1 MELKDF
7 IEKFRELF
15 DETEPEEINAD
26 TYFKELDEWGSLK
39 GLLVMAMVSDEYGKQ
54 IKAEDIRKADTVED
68 LFNIV
73 NAL

>member
-7 IEKFRELF
+7 IEKFREQF

-39 GLLVMAMVSDEYGKQ
+39 GLLVMAMVSDEFGKQ

>member
-1 MELKDF
+1 MELRDF
-7 IEKFRELF
+7 IEKFREQF
-15 DETEPEEINAD
+15 DETDPGEIIAD

-39 GLLVMAMVSDEYGKQ
+39 GLLIMAMVSDEYGKQ

>member
-1 MELKDF
+1 MEIKDF
-7 IEKFRELF
+7 IEKFREQF
-15 DETEPEEINAD
+15 DETEPEEINAETRFRD
-26 TYFKELDEWGSLK
+26 LDEWGSLK

>member
-7 IEKFRELF
+7 IENFREQF

-39 GLLVMAMVSDEYGKQ
+39 GLLIMAMVSDEYGKQ

>member
-7 IEKFRELF
+7 IENFREQF

-73 NAL
+73 YAL

>member
-7 IEKFRELF
+7 IEKFREQF

-73 NAL
+73 SAL

>member
-7 IEKFRELF
+7 VENFREQF

>member
-7 IEKFRELF
+7 IEKFREQF

-39 GLLVMAMVSDEYGKQ
+39 GLMVMAMVSDEYEKH

>member
-1 MELKDF
+1 MELKEFVANFADQ
-7 IEKFRELF
+7 F
-15 DETEPEEINAD
+15 DETDPCDIKSD
-26 TYFKELDEWGSLK
+26 TKFRELDEWGSLK

>member
-1 MELKDF
+1 MELKEF
-7 IEKFRELF
+7 IEKFREQF

-39 GLLVMAMVSDEYGKQ
+39 GLLVMAMVSDEYGKEL
-54 IKAEDIRKADTVED
+54 KAEDIRKVDTVED

>member
-7 IEKFRELF
+7 IEKFREQF
-15 DETEPEEINAD
+15 DETEPEDINAD

>member
-7 IEKFRELF
+7 IEKFREQF

-39 GLLVMAMVSDEYGKQ
+39 GLFVMAMVSDEYGKQ

-68 LFNIV
+68 LFKIV

>member
-1 MELKDF
+1 MELKEF
-7 IEKFRELF
+7 IEKFREQF

-39 GLLVMAMVSDEYGKQ
+39 GLLVMAMVSDEYGQQ

-68 LFNIV
+68 LFNII

>member
-39 GLLVMAMVSDEYGKQ
+39 GILVMAMVSDEYGKQ

>member
-7 IEKFRELF
+7 IEIFRDQF
-15 DETEPEEINAD
+15 DETEPEEINAN

-39 GLLVMAMVSDEYGKQ
+39 GLLVMAMVTDVYGKQ
-54 IKAEDIRKADTVED
+54 IKAEDVRKADTVED

>member
-1 MELKDF
+1 MDRNEFLSNFADQ
-7 IEKFRELF
+7 F
-15 DETEPEEINAD
+15 DETDSCEITFETRFRD
-26 TYFKELDEWGSLK
+26 LDEWGSLK

>member
-7 IEKFRELF
+7 IEKFREQF

>member
-7 IEKFRELF
+7 IEKFREQF
-15 DETEPEEINAD
+15 DETEPEEITAD

>member
-7 IEKFRELF
+7 IEKFREQF

-54 IKAEDIRKADTVED
+54 IKAEDIRKVDTVED

>member
-7 IEKFRELF
+7 IEKFREQF
-15 DETEPEEINAD
+15 DETAPEEINAD

>member
-1 MELKDF
+1 MTLDEFVKAF
-7 IEKFRELF
+7 AAEF
-15 DETEPEEINAD
+15 DDTPEEDFAAN
-26 TYFKELDEWGSLK
+26 TVFKELDEWGSLK

>member
-1 MELKDF
+1 MVLKDF
-7 IEKFRELF
+7 IEKFREQF

-54 IKAEDIRKADTVED
+54 IKAEDIRKANTVEE

-73 NAL
+73 IAL

>member
-7 IEKFRELF
+7 IEKFREQF
-15 DETEPEEINAD
+15 DETEPVEINAD

>member
-7 IEKFRELF
+7 IENFREQF

-39 GLLVMAMVSDEYGKQ
+39 GLLVMAMVSDKYGKQ

>member
-7 IEKFRELF
+7 IENFREQF

-54 IKAEDIRKADTVED
+54 IEK
-68 LFNIV
+68 LM
-73 NAL
+73 

>member
-7 IEKFRELF
+7 IEKFREQF

-26 TYFKELDEWGSLK
+26 TYFKELEEWGSLK

>member
-7 IEKFRELF
+7 IEKFREQF

-39 GLLVMAMVSDEYGKQ
+39 GLFVMAMVSDEYGKQ

>member
-1 MELKDF
+1 MDLKDF
-7 IEKFRELF
+7 IEKFREQF

>member
-7 IEKFRELF
+7 IENFREQF

>member
-7 IEKFRELF
+7 IEKFREQF
-15 DETEPEEINAD
+15 DDTEPEEINAD

>member
-7 IEKFRELF
+7 IEKFREQF

-39 GLLVMAMVSDEYGKQ
+39 GLLIMAMVSDEYGKQ